1 MVVMDDE
8 DREFYR
14 WYGPWAPLTPPEV
27 ASRFENLT
35 APWWLVGGWA
45 IESFSG
51 QPRVHEDIDVGFFKA
66 DLPAVLAALA
76 PDLCVWS
83 NRSGTLRPLKRPSDL
98 LRGCRQLWVRRDGAG
113 PWLMDLAMT
122 PHDGDTWIHPRDD
135 VIRVRLGDVLLQ
147 REDGIRFVR
156 PEIALT
162 FKARRRSRKNDA
174 DLDAVL
180 PKLPADRRAWLLE
193 AVERFDPEHPWLAR
207 LRTQRALG
215 RPQSIS

>member
-1 MVVMDDE
+1 MGAVDDE

-14 WYGPWAPLTPPEV
+14 WYGPWSPLEPAEV
-27 ASRFENLT
+27 ASLFERLG

-51 QPRVHEDIDVGFFKA
+51 RARVHEDIDVGFFRA
-66 DLPAVLAALA
+66 DLPSVLALLA
-76 PDLCVWS
+76 PALCVWS

-98 LRGCRQLWVRRDGAG
+98 LRDCRQLWVRRDGAG

-122 PHDGDTWIHPRDD
+122 PHDGDTWIHHRDD
-135 VIRVRLGDVLLQ
+135 TVRVPLGDALLE
-147 REDGIRFVR
+147 RDDGIRYLR

-162 FKARRRSRKNDA
+162 FKARRRSPKNDA

-180 PKLPADRRAWLLE
+180 PRLTADRRAWLVE
-193 AVERFDPEHPWLAR
+193 AVERFDPEHPWLDR
-207 LRTQRALG
+207 
-215 RPQSIS
+215 ISRSRSNTS